1 MPAPAAPGEEGELCV
16 RGSFVAA
23 GYYGQPEKTAA
34 RFVQNPARPQY
45 PETIYRTGDLVRLNE
60 RGELMYCGRLD
71 DQIKHMGYRIE
82 PGEIETAAFGQDKLD
97 ECACLYD
104 AARDRLVLF
113 YQGRRDLAQALR
125 ARLEQRLPAYMR
137 PAEYRR
143 VRQMPHNANGKVDRK
158 ALHNQL

>member
-1 MPAPAAPGEEGELCV
+1 
-16 RGSFVAA
+16 
-23 GYYGQPEKTAA
+23 
-34 RFVQNPARPQY
+34 
-45 PETIYRTGDLVRLNE
+45 
-60 RGELMYCGRLD
+60 MYCGRLD

-82 PGEIETAAFGQDKLD
+82 PGEVETAAFGQDKLD